1 MIECGSRVSP
11 LRFELRLLSRSIWCS
26 HLVWPRIQSLAV
38 RSRSRAAAPTVFP
51 SSRTRRT
58 ALALK
63 TPTPCNLSEL
73 KCFEGAQ
80 LTPAE
85 ATLAG

>member
-1 MIECGSRVSP
+1 MRPIRPLDPLPQGGFCQIEIASGRADCLP
-11 LRFELRLLSRSIWCS
+11 LIED
-26 HLVWPRIQSLAV
+26 QA
-38 RSRSRAAAPTVFP
+38 
-51 SSRTRRT
+51 T

-63 TPTPCNLSEL
+63 TATPCNLSEL